1 MKTYFTVGETASLL
15 NTTASTL
22 RYYDEIG
29 LIHPE
34 LVDSQTG
41 YRYYSL
47 NQFHYIDRIRYL
59 KNIGLP
65 LSEIK
70 EIIKSGSV
78 TKLLPYLKKQRKEY
92 EEAIKKSREKIKD
105 IDWYIDYFEYMDTV
119 KPSSDFYSIK
129 MEERYFAAVPCFE
142 GETISDNELRLSK
155 LKSQENFKNLKYL
168 RQWNYIL
175 DYNSLIKREFY
186 PLYVT
191 MKIKERPNFQSDNI
205 IVMPEGEYLCF
216 RAKILAGDFGNVISL
231 NNYFKKLE
239 VTPRYV
245 MACEYEDNL
254 KEYINTPYEI
264 QILI

>member
-1 MKTYFTVGETASLL
+1 MKTYFTIGETANIL

-29 LIHPE
+29 LVHPE
-34 LVDSQTG
+34 FVDAQTG
-41 YRYYSL
+41 YRYYTL

-65 LSEIK
+65 LSQIK

-78 TKLLPYLKKQRKEY
+78 TMLLPYLRKQKKDYKE
-92 EEAIKKSREKIKD
+92 EIKNIREKIKD

-119 KPSSDFYSIK
+119 KPSSDFYSVK
-129 MEERYFAAVPCFE
+129 MGERYFAAVPCFE
-142 GETISDNELRLSK
+142 GEETSDSELRLSK

-168 RQWNYIL
+168 RQWNYII
-175 DYNSLIKREFY
+175 DYNSLVNRQFC
-186 PLYVT
+186 PLYIT
-191 MKIKERPNFQSDNI
+191 MRMKEKPDFQSENI
-205 IVMPEGEYLCF
+205 VIMPEGEYLCF
-216 RAKILAGDFGNVISL
+216 RAKILAGDFGNIISL
-231 NNYFKKLE
+231 NSYLQKLG
-239 VTPRYV
+239 VNPRCV

-254 KEYINTPYEI
+254 KEYVNTPYEI